1 MNQRP
6 ASIFPKSAAP
16 TSESSDTVLLNVSGL
31 SVKYGTIPALNS
43 LSMGVKE
50 GRLVAL
56 LGANGAGKSTT
67 LNTIAGLLSP
77 TDGTIDFDGRN
88 LVGEHAFQIARQGL
102 VLVPEGRMVVAPLS
116 VRENLELSSYARG
129 RSRTAALSEVWDLFP
144 RLAERQGQR
153 AGLLSGGEQQM
164 LAIGRAL
171 MTKPRV
177 LLLDEPSMGLSPA
190 LTDVVIGAIKT
201 IHDSGVTVLLVEQNT
216 ALALPL
222 ADYAYLIDRG
232 SIVAE
237 GAPEDLE
244 RDPGMIA
251 RYLGLDSDITEEEID
266 ELVEHGE
273 ETS

>member
-1 MNQRP
+1 MLL
-6 ASIFPKSAAP
+6 SI
-16 TSESSDTVLLNVSGL
+16 EDL
-31 SVKYGTIPALNS
+31 SVKYGTIPALKS
-43 LSMGVKE
+43 LSMAVKE
-50 GRLVAL
+50 GSLVAL

-67 LNTIAGLLSP
+67 LNTISGLLSP
-77 TDGTIDFDGRN
+77 TSGSIRFDGQE
-88 LVGEHAFQIARQGL
+88 LVGEDAFRIARQGL

-116 VRENLELSSYARG
+116 VRENLELSSFARG
-129 RSRTAALSEVWDLFP
+129 RNRTAALSEVWDLFP

-201 IHDSGVTVLLVEQNT
+201 IHESGVTVLLVEQNT

-232 SIVAE
+232 TIVAH
-237 GAPEDLE
+237 GTPEELE

-251 RYLGLDSDITEEEID
+251 RYLGLDSAITESELD
-266 ELVEHGE
+266 ELIEHGE
-273 ETS
+273 ETH

>member
-1 MNQRP
+1 M
-6 ASIFPKSAAP
+6 
-16 TSESSDTVLLNVSGL
+16 LLNVTDL

-67 LNTIAGLLSP
+67 LNTIAGLLNP
-77 TDGTIDFDGRN
+77 TQGTIDFDGRD
-88 LVGEHAFQIARQGL
+88 LVGVHAFQIARQGL

-129 RSRTAALSEVWDLFP
+129 RTRTADLSEVWDLFP

-201 IHDSGVTVLLVEQNT
+201 IHGSGVTVLLVEQNT

-237 GAPEDLE
+237 GTPEELE

-251 RYLGLDSDITEEEID
+251 RYLGLDSDITEAEID